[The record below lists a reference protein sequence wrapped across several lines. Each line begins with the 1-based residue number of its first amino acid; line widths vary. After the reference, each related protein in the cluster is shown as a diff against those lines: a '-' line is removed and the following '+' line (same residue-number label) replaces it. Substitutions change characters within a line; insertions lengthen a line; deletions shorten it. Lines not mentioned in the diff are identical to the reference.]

1 MAYNRVIDRGFKG
14 RWTPIIGGFISAGGG
29 GEAHKRQFMVLLWPF
44 TYELL
49 SLIRLIRTDNKCFHI
64 FLFVRHS
71 FVLATFKTNDN
82 LVHTVAVVA
91 VEVVALYISS
101 LPDSSK

>member
-82 LVHTVAVVA
+82 LVHTVAVK
-91 VEVVALYISS
+91 VVALYISS
-101 LPDSSK
+101 LPDSNK